1 MTQSR
6 IFVFY
11 TLYICKTRL
20 DILSELWKREEVYL
34 VVYLDIIWLLNF
46 LIDSFLLWATSI
58 YLNRRIHPLK
68 ILLGGL
74 IGSIII
80 LMAVTPISTW
90 AMHPL
95 IKYSLSVIM
104 VGITFGYKRLSS
116 FLATLLTFYFAT
128 FLMGGILIGTHYF
141 LSFHVDLRNS
151 VAIESIR
158 GYGDPISWLF
168 IVVAFPI
175 AWYFSKNRIGH
186 LTKTSIQYDILYN
199 VHILI
204 NGIELELKGLI
215 DSGNQLYDP
224 ISKKPVMIVS
234 IEAVQDNLPQ
244 ELNDVAD
251 SQNDLYVSS
260 ASLPTEWTHIMRLIP
275 AKTLGKNNQ
284 LLCAFRPEKVVIQE
298 KNGREIEKEVL
309 IVFTTQQ
316 LSGDG
321 MFQCILHPQMAPGFA
336 MDSAS

>member
-1 MTQSR
+1 
-6 IFVFY
+6 
-11 TLYICKTRL
+11 
-20 DILSELWKREEVYL
+20 
-34 VVYLDIIWLLNF
+34 
-46 LIDSFLLWATSI
+46 
-58 YLNRRIHPLK
+58 
-68 ILLGGL
+68 
-74 IGSIII
+74 
-80 LMAVTPISTW
+80 
-90 AMHPL
+90 
-95 IKYSLSVIM
+95 M
-104 VGITFGYKRLSS
+104 VGITFGYKRFTS

-128 FLMGGILIGTHYF
+128 FLMGGILIGTHYFLGGILIGTHYF

-234 IEAVQDNLPQ
+234 IEAVQDNLP
-244 ELNDVAD
+244 
-251 SQNDLYVSS
+251 
-260 ASLPTEWTHIMRLIP
+260 H
-275 AKTLGKNNQ
+275 KN
-284 LLCAFRPEKVVIQE
+284 
-298 KNGREIEKEVL
+298 
-309 IVFTTQQ
+309 
-316 LSGDG
+316 
-321 MFQCILHPQMAPGFA
+321 
-336 MDSAS
+336 